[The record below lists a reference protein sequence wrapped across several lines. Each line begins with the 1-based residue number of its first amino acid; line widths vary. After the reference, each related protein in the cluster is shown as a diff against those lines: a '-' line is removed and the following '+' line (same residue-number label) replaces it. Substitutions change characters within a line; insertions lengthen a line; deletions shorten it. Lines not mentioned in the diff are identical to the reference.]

1 MPTKKLFLNGGC
13 PQKVEK
19 RANLALRS
27 IGRAKSAILNSVLF
41 LGRVL
46 ILVGVDDQFVL
57 NLLVCVFVDV

>member
-1 MPTKKLFLNGGC
+1 MNGGC

>member
-1 MPTKKLFLNGGC
+1 MNGGC
-13 PQKVEK
+13 PQNVEK

-27 IGRAKSAILNSVLF
+27 IGRAKSAILNRVLF